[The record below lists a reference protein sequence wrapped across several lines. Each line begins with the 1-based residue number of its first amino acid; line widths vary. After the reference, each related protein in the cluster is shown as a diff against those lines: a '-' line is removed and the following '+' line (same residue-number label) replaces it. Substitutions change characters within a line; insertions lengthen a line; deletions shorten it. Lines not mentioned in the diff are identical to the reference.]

1 MSDKVELFT
10 WDLEKILGLKLQ
22 IPDYQRIY
30 CWLEKNVLQLLED
43 IQSIKEEYRL
53 GTIILQKKEDNNS
66 FVYDIIDGQQ
76 RLVTLSLILL
86 QLGDERSPLL
96 EQSLQSDEAYE
107 YVSYNKFLIKNY
119 IEKFSK
125 NFDVNIIL
133 TKLTFNV
140 LVLNDSSLD
149 LAYTFFSNEN
159 SRGCPLS
166 DFDLLKAHHLRYV
179 LMDEQAQHLS
189 SVWDKMLLEEQGK
202 SDKNER
208 CYERALGL
216 YIFRLRKWLNYDI
229 WDDNEKY
236 KVKNEYEAAKVYDQ
250 IPPFGEQFQYKEPIQ
265 GGSHFFAYVSIFI
278 TKFRNFEQTVQ
289 YKIIHKLMTGETHT
303 WFRDVIESLLFAYY
317 LKFGV
322 DYLSEALVLITHII
336 SQVRYDN
343 YRIHKETIFEF
354 ARNSKIVLL
363 LDRST
368 SPTFFIAQLA
378 DEVKMIP
385 NLVDLKGIRQRYSN
399 IVKRMEEQLV
409 KTFLLKNFE
418 V

>member
-30 CWLEKNVLQLLED
+30 CWLKKNVLQLLED

-159 SRGCPLS
+159 SR
-166 DFDLLKAHHLRYV
+166 
-179 LMDEQAQHLS
+179 
-189 SVWDKMLLEEQGK
+189 
-202 SDKNER
+202 
-208 CYERALGL
+208 
-216 YIFRLRKWLNYDI
+216 
-229 WDDNEKY
+229 
-236 KVKNEYEAAKVYDQ
+236 
-250 IPPFGEQFQYKEPIQ
+250 
-265 GGSHFFAYVSIFI
+265 
-278 TKFRNFEQTVQ
+278 
-289 YKIIHKLMTGETHT
+289 
-303 WFRDVIESLLFAYY
+303 
-317 LKFGV
+317 
-322 DYLSEALVLITHII
+322 
-336 SQVRYDN
+336 
-343 YRIHKETIFEF
+343 
-354 ARNSKIVLL
+354 
-363 LDRST
+363 
-368 SPTFFIAQLA
+368 
-378 DEVKMIP
+378 
-385 NLVDLKGIRQRYSN
+385 
-399 IVKRMEEQLV
+399 
-409 KTFLLKNFE
+409 
-418 V
+418 